1 MPVQVLA
8 FPRLREATT
17 APEVGEMVRLPSAFE
32 TDDTAPPPEEIHVPF
47 IAKQPAVMLKPF
59 AAVVEPVFETEN
71 SVVVAE
77 AVEEPIAK
85 SVVLV
90 EPSLPCTESCAYGD
104 VEAIPMFPPFGLMI
118 VFDWSTV
125 PISLMTSWLF
135 PKPS

>member
-8 FPRLREATT
+8 LPRLRDATT
-17 APEVGEMVRLPSAFE
+17 APEVGLMVRVPSAFE
-32 TDDTAPPPEEIHVPF
+32 TEVTPPVPRQTPF
-47 IAKQPAVMLKPF
+47 TAKQPAVMLKPF
-59 AAVVEPVFETEN
+59 AAVVDPVFETEN

-118 VFDWSTV
+118 VFD
-125 PISLMTSWLF
+125 
-135 PKPS
+135 